1 MNANTHRQFLV
12 VTCLVGLLMPAIAWS
27 QSSVDDL
34 KNRMAAIKEAAKKI
48 PEAQRKVLSGDTQKL
63 VHMADYWDTVGGA
76 AKWAAARTR
85 GGGGSA
91 RGSGHHNAGSDMIP
105 VSNPDPELSF
115 RITGFTQ
122 SETSTAWCG
131 SNVVVGFNDSGSFVE
146 TFNGFAQG
154 TSG

>member
-1 MNANTHRQFLV
+1 MNASTHRQFLAG
-12 VTCLVGLLMPAIAWS
+12 TCLVGLLMPAIAWS

-48 PEAQRKVLSGDTQKL
+48 PEAQRKVLSGDTQNL
-63 VHMADYWDTVGGA
+63 VHMADNWDSVGGA
-76 AKWAAARTR
+76 VAPAAAHTHR
-85 GGGGSA
+85 GGGFT
-91 RGSGHHNAGSDMIP
+91 RGSGHHNGGSDMIP

-131 SNVVVGFNDSGSFVE
+131 SNVVVGFNDSGSVVE